1 MNTTSVSTGST
12 GISIPAEHAAAAT
25 RYIAE
30 IARRDALAFLGPDY
44 EAERTSQL
52 WDQFVTAYE
61 SVAFGPYARRGRDAI
76 IIALGKL

>member
-1 MNTTSVSTGST
+1 MNSTSVSTESA
-12 GISIPAEHAAAAT
+12 GIVIPDEHRAAAT

-30 IARRDALAFLGPDY
+30 IARRDALTVLGPDY
-44 EAERTSQL
+44 EAERTSEL

>member
-1 MNTTSVSTGST
+1 MNATSVGSEST
-12 GISIPAEHAAAAT
+12 GIVIPEEHRAAAT

-30 IARRDALAFLGPDY
+30 IARRDALAFLGSDY
-44 EAERTSQL
+44 EAERTREL
-52 WDQFVTAYE
+52 WNQFVAAYE